1 MARSKSKNK
10 KSYSL
15 QKLSAIPKR
24 IARPVGLPQLNRLPS
39 VILQTYEDRRT
50 FHPEPYTRVA
60 FALPRSAAQ
69 LVAGPN
75 RNVNNDKTHSGY
87 KGTTAPTGFSS
98 GVPSRVAFKVPNR
111 VALCVRRS
119 RRKEVLF
126 ALRRTGK
133 GSHSSKRFNKYS
145 SIGC

>member
-1 MARSKSKNK
+1 MARSKNKNK

-15 QKLSAIPKR
+15 QKLSAIPKT
-24 IARPVGLPQLNRLPS
+24 IARPVGLRQLNRLPS

-50 FHPEPYTRVA
+50 FHPEPFTRVA

-69 LVAGPN
+69 LVAGHH
-75 RNVNNDKTHSGY
+75 RNVNEGKPHSPKTSYPG
-87 KGTTAPTGFSS
+87 AVSL
-98 GVPSRVAFKVPNR
+98 PSRVAFKVPER

-133 GSHSSKRFNKYS
+133 GSHSPKRFNKFS